1 MSWHVDPPL
10 LERYATDMV
19 NHPTAFSVEA
29 HLIRC
34 DRCRAEVTRFVD
46 PTRVERIW
54 AGVVERIAM
63 PRRGAIERVL
73 VRLGAP
79 DHVARLLAATPSL
92 RVSWLSAIAV
102 ALGFGV
108 AAAYRGTSGLL
119 LFLIIAPLAP
129 LIGVAVAYGPGVDP
143 TYEIGLAAPMRGSR
157 LLLVRALAVLATS
170 ILMAGA
176 SALFLPAVGW
186 KAAAWL
192 LPSLALT
199 SSSLA
204 LSTLTAPARAA
215 LVLAFA
221 WIAVSAGAA
230 LVSADDLIVFR
241 AVGQVVFALAALGS
255 AAVFMARR
263 EGLEI
268 RRSA

>member
-1 MSWHVDPPL
+1 MTWHADTGL
-10 LERYATDMV
+10 LERYARGEADQTMS
-19 NHPTAFSVEA
+19 FSIEA
-29 HLIRC
+29 HLMKC
-34 DRCRAEVTRFVD
+34 EVCRATVGELVAPARL
-46 PTRVERIW
+46 ERMWHGALECI
-54 AGVVERIAM
+54 EE
-63 PRRGAIERVL
+63 PRRGPIERVL
-73 VRLGAP
+73 VRVGVP

-92 RVSWLSAIAV
+92 RVSWLSALAV

-108 AAAYRGTSGLL
+108 AAANQGTPGLL

-143 TYEIGLAAPMRGSR
+143 TYEIGLAAPMKGSR
-157 LLLVRALAVLATS
+157 LLLVRAAAVLATA

-215 LVLAFA
+215 LVLAVA
-221 WIAVSAGAA
+221 WIALSGGSAF
-230 LVSADDLIVFR
+230 VSADDLIVFR
-241 AVGQVVFALAALGS
+241 AAGQVAFAAAAVGSAVVFA
-255 AAVFMARR
+255 ARR
-263 EGLEI
+263 DGLEI
-268 RRSA
+268 RRSP